1 LFLILNRIQKIFKRV
16 YVKCIKMIT
25 TEEMKK
31 LEEASEVS
39 KVQLMSNAGKGI
51 FDVLNSRMDIK
62 NKKVLLV
69 CYHGNN
75 GGDGFVAANCLC
87 DVSDVTVLFV
97 GDEDK
102 FKEEG
107 GVNYKKM
114 LKNSKIQLLH
124 DASDIDFGDFDYII
138 DAILGTGSESG
149 LKEPI
154 ASVVDQINESGAF
167 KIAVDVPTGMNPDTG
182 EVVDK
187 VVNADLVV
195 SFHDIKK
202 GLEGIKDK
210 VVVVDI
216 GIKDKVVVVDIG
228 IKDS

>member
-1 LFLILNRIQKIFKRV
+1 
-16 YVKCIKMIT
+16 MIT
-25 TEEMKK
+25 AEDMKK
-31 LEEASEVS
+31 LEEESEKNGVS
-39 KVQLMSNAGKGI
+39 KVQLMSNAGKGV
-51 FDVLNSRMDIK
+51 FNVLNEKMDLK

-87 DVSDVTVLFV
+87 DVADVTVLFI

-107 GVNYKKM
+107 KVNYNR
-114 LKNSKIQLLH
+114 LSKNPKIQLLV
-124 DASDIDFGDFDYII
+124 DATDIDFSEFDVII
-138 DAILGTGSESG
+138 DAMLGTGVEGS

-154 ASVVDQINESGAF
+154 GSVIDQVNGSDAF
-167 KIAVDVPTGMNPDTG
+167 KVAVDVPTGMNPDSG
-182 EVVDK
+182 EVADK

-195 SFHDIKK
+195 TFHDIKK
-202 GLEGIKDK
+202 GLESIKDK

-216 GIKDKVVVVDIG
+216 GIKG
-228 IKDS
+228 S